1 VSLQRAGVEVR
12 TGTRASVDALA
23 GGGFDTVVLA
33 TGVVPRRPDIPGIDH
48 PKVLGYTEALSG
60 RAEVGERVAIIGAGG
75 IGFDVAEFLV
85 GDPEDSTN
93 PDAFRKAWGVDAAIA
108 SAGGLAPPSQHRTR
122 RRVHMLQRRPGSLG
136 KTLGKSTGWIL
147 KAKLRRAEVEMI
159 AGARYE
165 LIDDRGLHYTANGE
179 RRLLEV
185 DNVIVCAGQE
195 PERSLHDALA
205 QRGIPVHLIGGAD
218 EAAELD
224 AYRAIDQAT
233 RLAVSL

>member
-1 VSLQRAGVEVR
+1 
-12 TGTRASVDALA
+12 
-23 GGGFDTVVLA
+23 
-33 TGVVPRRPDIPGIDH
+33 
-48 PKVLGYTEALSG
+48 YTEALSG

-85 GDPEDSTN
+85 GNPEESTN
-93 PDAFRKAWGVDAAIA
+93 PEAFRKAWGVDAAIT
-108 SAGGLAPPSQHRTR
+108 SPGGLAPPGQHRPR
-122 RRVHMLQRRPGSLG
+122 RRVHMLQRKPGSLG
-136 KTLGKSTGWIL
+136 KSLGKSTGWIL
-147 KAKLRRAEVEMI
+147 KAKLRRAAVEMI

-195 PERSLHDALA
+195 PERSLHDALSE
-205 QRGIPVHLIGGAD
+205 RGIPVYLIGGAH

>member
-1 VSLQRAGVEVR
+1 
-12 TGTRASVDALA
+12 
-23 GGGFDTVVLA
+23 
-33 TGVVPRRPDIPGIDH
+33 
-48 PKVLGYTEALSG
+48 
-60 RAEVGERVAIIGAGG
+60 VAIIGAGG

-85 GDPEDSTN
+85 GDPEESTN
-93 PDAFRKAWGVDAAIA
+93 PEAFRQAWGVDSAIA
-108 SAGGLAPPSQHRTR
+108 SPGGLAPPGAHRPR
-122 RRVHMLQRRPGSLG
+122 RRVHMLQRKPGSLG

-159 AGARYE
+159 AGANYE
-165 LIDDRGLHYTANGE
+165 LIDARGLHYTANGE

-195 PERSLHDALA
+195 PERSLHDALSE
-205 QRGIPVHLIGGAD
+205 RGIPVYLIGGAD